1 LFAGLF
7 RAFHVILT
15 FYGEEQDMQLL
26 LSPSNCE
33 NESLSFF
40 FSGMPTDLSWELV
53 LFRAS
58 MKRRGKWK
66 GFLLAL
72 AKLCPEALRNLS
84 RGLGNAAQ
92 GLSTCLA

>member
-1 LFAGLF
+1 MERNRICSYSSAHPTVRMNLF
-7 RAFHVILT
+7 
-15 FYGEEQDMQLL
+15 
-26 LSPSNCE
+26 P
-33 NESLSFF
+33 FF